1 MGYPGYYGC
10 QVGEENNH
18 IALFIDP
25 NSVAGGAFSGNIN
38 ELMLPNRV
46 DFKQANAV
54 TSPTNWIS
62 SPTLSLNN
70 GNVGIG
76 NGSPT
81 FKLDVLGD
89 VMFGSGNR
97 FETATN
103 VFKGPAGQNG
113 IMLRSA
119 ISTAANPSY
128 TNVDDANTGMFLP
141 GSDVVGFTT
150 AGSERMRI
158 TSSGNVGI
166 GTTSPQTK
174 LAIGSSQGSGIDFLY
189 DATNNYK
196 HQIKNYWNSSAD
208 SRMDFNIGRT
218 SGVTPVTVMSVGYNN
233 NVGIGTISPTFK
245 LHVNSTDASDNVAY
259 IHHNNAAQSSGDVLK
274 VRSDAGDNAGSA
286 LLNVANNT
294 GTALYVRGDRNVG
307 IGTTSPAQNFVVAD
321 ATNGNGIE
329 LVPDRKSVV

>member
-1 MGYPGYYGC
+1 MLDVNNWLQGHITTGSGTQSLIRSRAMGYPGYYGC

-76 NGSPT
+76 TGSPAK
-81 FKLDVLGD
+81 KLEVVGD

-233 NVGIGTISPTFK
+233 NVGVGTNTPKSK
-245 LHVNSTDASDNVAY
+245 LQVAGGIQMADDTDTASADKVGTMRYRESGGVSYADMVMKIQGGYAWVNIVQN
-259 IHHNNAAQSSGDVLK
+259 IF
-274 VRSDAGDNAGSA
+274 
-286 LLNVANNT
+286 
-294 GTALYVRGDRNVG
+294 
-307 IGTTSPAQNFVVAD
+307 TTP
-321 ATNGNGIE
+321 
-329 LVPDRKSVV
+329 